1 MSRFQSHLAKRK
13 RVDLKTTLEWVRRYD
28 STPLDAEYFN
38 TAAIRIE
45 SGVMAK
51 THENSS

>member
-1 MSRFQSHLAKRK
+1 MSRFQLHLAKWK
-13 RVDLKTTLEWVRRYD
+13 RVDLKTTLRRYD
-28 STPLDAEYFN
+28 STPLETKYFN
-38 TAAIRIE
+38 TAAIGID